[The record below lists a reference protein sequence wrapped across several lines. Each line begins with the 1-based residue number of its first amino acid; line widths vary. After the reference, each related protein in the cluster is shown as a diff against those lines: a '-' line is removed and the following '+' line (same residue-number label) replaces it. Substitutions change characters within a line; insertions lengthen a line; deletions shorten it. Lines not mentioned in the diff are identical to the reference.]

1 MKYLSKLFVGL
12 AVILAF
18 SACLKKV
25 ADLPFY
31 KNGTATV
38 LTASTTTIAPT
49 ATDSNNVALT
59 LNWTY
64 PQYATDSSNVKYLIQ
79 IDKAGGDFSN
89 AYSRTV
95 NDSLHA
101 DFIAKDLNNIL
112 LGFGFPYNVAQDVD
126 IRIISSYAN
135 NNERINSNTI
145 TIKMTPYVTP
155 PKVTPPESNE
165 LYLVGDAT
173 QGGWSNPVP
182 VPSQKFSKIDSVT
195 YAGVFNLVGNKQY
208 LVLPLNTNNWDIKYS
223 VADNSVAGLAEG
235 GDFGVGLPANFPGP
249 AASGWYKIVLNFQ
262 SGKFTVTP
270 FANAVPDNL
279 FIVGDATAGGW
290 NNPVPVPSQQLTRI
304 NSSEF
309 TITMPFIGGKQYLL
323 LPVNGKWDH
332 KFAVADNTITGLS
345 AGGDFGYDLSSNFPG
360 PESDGTYKLTVNF
373 VLGTTG
379 QFKLVK
385 Q

>member
-1 MKYLSKLFVGL
+1 MKYLLKLFLGL
-12 AVILAF
+12 TVVLAF

-25 ADLPFY
+25 ADLPVY
-31 KNGTATV
+31 KNGTAAV

-89 AYSRTV
+89 AYTRTV
-95 NDSLHA
+95 NDSLHT
-101 DFIAKDLNNIL
+101 DFIAKDLNSIL
-112 LGFGFPYNVAQDVD
+112 LGFGVPYNVAQDVD

-173 QGGWSNPVP
+173 QGGWNNPVP
-182 VPSQKFSKIDSVT
+182 LPSQKFSKLDSVT
-195 YAGVFNLVGNKQY
+195 YAGVFNLVGGKQY
-208 LVLPLNTNNWDIKYS
+208 LVLPVNGKWDTKYS
-223 VADNSVAGLAEG
+223 VNDNSIAGLSAG
-235 GDFGVGLPANFPGP
+235 GDFGFNLPANFPGP
-249 AASGWYKIVLNFQ
+249 ATSGWYKIVLNFQ

-270 FANAVPDNL
+270 FANQIPDNL

-304 NSSEF
+304 SSSEF

-323 LPVNGKWDH
+323 IPVNGHWEH
-332 KFAVADNTITGLS
+332 KYAVADNTITGLS

-360 PESDGTYKLTVNF
+360 PDAGGIYKLTVNF
-373 VLGTTG
+373 ALGTTG